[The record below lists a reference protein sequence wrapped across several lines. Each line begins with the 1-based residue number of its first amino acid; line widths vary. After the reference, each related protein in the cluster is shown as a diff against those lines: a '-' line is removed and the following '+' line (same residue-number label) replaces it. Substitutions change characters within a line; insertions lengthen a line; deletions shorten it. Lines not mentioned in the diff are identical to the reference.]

1 MSLRLTNAVIA
12 VASVGEP
19 VEPVEAIEM
28 TVGSTG
34 SPTEAGSPT
43 RKMSLR
49 FFGKAYIVP
58 RYFPP

>member
-1 MSLRLTNAVIA
+1 MNITRRILTIAAMIIAIA

-34 SPTEAGSPT
+34 SPTPKT
-43 RKMSLR
+43 SLHNI
-49 FFGKAYIVP
+49 KK
-58 RYFPP
+58 